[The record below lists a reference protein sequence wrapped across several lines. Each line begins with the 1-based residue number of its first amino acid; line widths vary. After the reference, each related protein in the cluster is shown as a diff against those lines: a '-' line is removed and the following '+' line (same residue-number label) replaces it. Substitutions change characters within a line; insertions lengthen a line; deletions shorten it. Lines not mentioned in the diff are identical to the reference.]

1 MNDRMKNT
9 TLILDGLSESA
20 NISKLQKEL
29 DIIKFTKNG
38 DSLKDMDNVESLFDI
53 LDSLPNGVSIKIADS
68 KYGSTGY
75 QKLSN
80 KVWVYDASGLY
91 GEAGGVGRRY
101 HTEEVIDKLIVSIT
115 KGNKYKIVE

>member
-38 DSLKDMDNVESLFDI
+38 DSLKDMDNV
-53 LDSLPNGVSIKIADS
+53 
-68 KYGSTGY
+68 
-75 QKLSN
+75 
-80 KVWVYDASGLY
+80 
-91 GEAGGVGRRY
+91 
-101 HTEEVIDKLIVSIT
+101 
-115 KGNKYKIVE
+115 